1 MGDGDHRI
9 FAYGSLR
16 EEKVSDKQKWPDEL
30 WIVRHGESAGN
41 VARDK
46 AEAAKLHEIDIAAR
60 RDVDVPLSEL
70 GEQQARALGHWFG
83 KMPLDVRPTVALT
96 SPYLRAQRTTELA
109 LAAAGIKPDEITFVA
124 DERLREKEFGVLDR
138 LTKFGIEAKY
148 PEQAEYRRRIG
159 KFYHRPPGGESWCD
173 VILRLRNVIDTLTRE
188 HRGERVL
195 IVAHSVV
202 VLCFRYLLE
211 RLTEEQ
217 ILEIDYS
224 TDVANCSVTSYVYD
238 AALGQS
244 GKLVLRQY
252 NFVAPL
258 IEEGAPVTTEKD
270 VPVAPK

>member
-1 MGDGDHRI
+1 
-9 FAYGSLR
+9 
-16 EEKVSDKQKWPDEL
+16 VSDKQKWPDEL

-46 AEAAKLHEIDIAAR
+46 AEAARLNEIEIAVR
-60 RDVDVPLSEL
+60 RDVDVPLSDC
-70 GEQQARALGHWFG
+70 GEEQARALGHWFRE
-83 KMPLDVRPTVALT
+83 MPLDDRPTVVLT
-96 SPYLRAQRTTELA
+96 SPYIRAHRTAELV
-109 LAAAGIKPDEITFVA
+109 LEAAGIDKDDVTFMA

-148 PEQAEYRRRIG
+148 PEQAEFRRAIG

-188 HRGERVL
+188 YRRERVL

-211 RLTEEQ
+211 RMTEEQ
-217 ILEIDYS
+217 ILEIDRA
-224 TDVANCSVTSYVYD
+224 TDVANCSVTSYGYD
-238 AALGQS
+238 ASLGKH

-258 IEEGAPVTTEKD
+258 VEEGAPVTTEQD